1 MLAVLADQDAHD
13 RILRK
18 AHLVFEPK
26 YDGIRALVVLDAQAR
41 PREGDA
47 RARRS
52 PTADSPVHIYSRLGN
67 DKTEQFPDVA
77 EPLARLARR
86 LKRPVL
92 LDGEI
97 VAIDTDGTPLPFQH
111 LQGRLQ
117 VRGLK
122 AHASSRAVASVLIV
136 FDLLRDGDDDLR
148 PLPFVDRRARLER
161 VFRRPGSD
169 ALRLIDSTIGNGV
182 ALAARGRALG
192 WEGLLAKDPSAR
204 YVTGSR
210 HPAWQ
215 KLKFIETE
223 ELVVGGWTAPRQ
235 SRSHFGALLLGY
247 YPKGRRRRDERL
259 VFAGQVGSGFT
270 EAELGRVAALLEP
283 LASDDSPFGNLP
295 QSSEGRSWVT
305 PVLVAQTKFTQWTL
319 DGVLRNPVYL
329 GLRDDK
335 RATDVR
341 LPDHRP
347 VAPAAAPRAGRR
359 TSAGRAPARRRAIGT
374 PRVRRPGH
382 PEPNVDALLAQLHD
396 MEQRKRRGTLA
407 LADGSSVPIG
417 NLHKTFWP
425 EPGITKGDLV
435 RFYLRMAPYLL
446 PVVAE
451 RPLVMKRFPNGVTAQ
466 SFYQHR
472 APDPLP
478 EGIEVTVVRE
488 SPEKPDSVVPY
499 LVGGRL
505 QALLY
510 MAQLAVISQD
520 PWFSRLPSIEEAD
533 LVAIDLDP
541 MPEATFAQVL
551 DVACWVHDEL
561 ERLGTP
567 SFAKTSGS
575 EGVHIFIPLPDGTP
589 YDAGMIFC
597 QIVATVVASRHPQVA
612 TVERMVKKRPR
623 DVVYIDYLQNI
634 YGKTLACAY
643 SARAS
648 PFGGVSTPLRWSEVH
663 EGVKTGL
670 MPHDF
675 TMQSIFARLERVSV
689 GGIAARDGADR
700 YEVTS
705 APTTA
710 ISTVTWTPR
719 IQRKCR
725 DIF

>member
-18 AHLVFEPK
+18 EHLVFEPK
-26 YDGIRALVVLDAQAR
+26 YDGIRALVAL
-41 PREGDA
+41 
-47 RARRS
+47 
-52 PTADSPVHIYSRLGN
+52 DSPVHIYSRLGN
-67 DKTEQFPDVA
+67 DKTEQFPEVA

-111 LQGRLQ
+111 LQGRLH

-247 YPKGRRRRDERL
+247 YLKGRRRRDETL

-283 LASDDSPFGNLP
+283 LATDDSPFGALP
-295 QSSEGRSWVT
+295 QSSDGRYWVT
-305 PVLVAQTKFTQWTL
+305 PALVAQTKFTQWTL

-347 VAPAAAPRAGRR
+347 GADLAPTRARRRVA
-359 TSAGRAPARRRAIGT
+359 AGRAPGPRRSAKAPARAASRPAHRRATGNTHIVQ
-374 PRVRRPGH
+374 PAH
-382 PEPNVDALLAQLHD
+382 PEPNVDALLAQLRD

-407 LADGSSVPIG
+407 LSDGSSVPIG

-425 EPGITKGDLV
+425 DPGITKGDLV

-446 PVVAE
+446 PVVAD
-451 RPLVMKRFPNGVTAQ
+451 RPLVMKRFPNGVTAE

-488 SPEKPDSVVPY
+488 SPEKPDSGVPY

-520 PWFSRLPSIEEAD
+520 PWFSRLPNIEEAD

-597 QIVATVVASRHPQVA
+597 QIVATVVASRHPRVA

-675 TMQSIFARLERVSV
+675 TMHSIFARLERVGDLWADLRHSEPARLE
-689 GGIAARDGADR
+689 AAFS
-700 YEVTS
+700 YEEE
-705 APTTA
+705 
-710 ISTVTWTPR
+710 
-719 IQRKCR
+719 
-725 DIF
+725 